1 MAAPFVVDI
10 MLVRLRSMRFTF
22 EIVSMAIAE
31 SDMVSSVAIS
41 NSEYKEAYV
50 TGTILVLVATFFASV
65 RTWMSWAER
74 DVVGYSYTLL
84 YMWIT
89 CL

>member
-22 EIVSMAIAE
+22 ETVSMAIAE

-41 NSEYKEAYV
+41 NWRPTSQAQ
-50 TGTILVLVATFFASV
+50 FS
-65 RTWMSWAER
+65 S
-74 DVVGYSYTLL
+74 
-84 YMWIT
+84 
-89 CL
+89 